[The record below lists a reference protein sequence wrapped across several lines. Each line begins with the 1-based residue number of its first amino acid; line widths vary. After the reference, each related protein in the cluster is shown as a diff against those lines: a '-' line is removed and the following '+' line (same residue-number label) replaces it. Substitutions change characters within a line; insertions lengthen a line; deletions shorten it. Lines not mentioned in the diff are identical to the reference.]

1 MVSILYGIP
10 QYSDFGPLI
19 LLKCISDLN
28 QTEKFCK
35 AYHFAHDGT
44 LLRFNKSIVK
54 LNKFV
59 NPDMKNL
66 SEWLNANHVSLNV
79 QKTEMLSFKYRNVI
93 DIDLKIKLSWQKLYP
108 SLSVKIP
115 WY

>member
-1 MVSILYGIP
+1 
-10 QYSDFGPLI
+10 
-19 LLKCISDLN
+19 
-28 QTEKFCK
+28 
-35 AYHFAHDGT
+35 
-44 LLRFNKSIVK
+44 
-54 LNKFV
+54 
-59 NPDMKNL
+59 MKNL